1 MIAERRMFAKTII
14 DSDVFIDMP
23 ISARL
28 LYYDLGMRADDD
40 GFVNSPK
47 KIVRMI
53 GASQDDLNVL
63 ISKNFIIPFDS
74 GVVVIRHWK
83 LHNYIQKDRYKE
95 TTYKQEKSM
104 LSTDENNVYKLMD
117 TTCIHSVSNTDT
129 IGIPN
134 DNKLYTQYSIGKD
147 RLDKD
152 SIGKNS
158 IEDTE
163 YIISDEM
170 NATEYTASD
179 EAVPDE
185 FMNVYF
191 YFLRKYQETFNKP
204 HNQLSASALQK
215 VLKAFQDE
223 DITNEYVDIYF
234 GSDEHKGLIGESDGS
249 IFHFINPTVMDLCRA
264 RVAGSCYT

>member
-1 MIAERRMFAKTII
+1 MAERRMFAKTII

-83 LHNYIQKDRYKE
+83 INNYIRNDRYRE
-95 TTYKQEKSM
+95 TIHKQEKKN
-104 LSTDENNVYKLMD
+104 LIVDDNGVY
-117 TTCIHSVSNTDT
+117 S

-134 DNKLYTQYSIGKD
+134 NAQGYPQYSIGKD

-152 SIGKNS
+152 SIENR
-158 IEDTE
+158 
-163 YIISDEM
+163 
-170 NATEYTASD
+170 EYTTSD
-179 EAVPDE
+179 KVVPNE
-185 FMNVYF
+185 FMNIYL
-191 YFLRKYQETFNKP
+191 YFLRRYQETFHKP
-204 HNQLSASALQK
+204 HDQLNESALQK
-215 VLKAFQDE
+215 VLKAFQEE
-223 DITNEYVDIYF
+223 DITQDYIDVYF
-234 GSDEHKGLIGESDGS
+234 GSHEHKGLRGDSDGS
-249 IFHFINPTVMDLCRA
+249 IFHFISPNVMDLCRA
-264 RVAGSCYT
+264 RVAGSCYI